1 MKTRNRHALLNLA
14 IAGLLVGGLGVS
26 TTTLAD
32 TAGNAAIGADNSLS
46 STEAERVMSRS
57 AAKVLLHIAKARGAI
72 HAKDFV
78 LAKKEL
84 EQARFTLD
92 ALKTDRPTAKTHTH
106 IQIARQ
112 HLKYENTDKVLA
124 DLVPIEEDLTE
135 IATFYPVG
143 QVKLHVDAA
152 RKHLKAGDKAGAKAE
167 LIAADAVLIYS
178 EFDLPLSS
186 TEHQVAL
193 AQKALEA
200 NKPKQAE
207 QALQRAEGGVLFVSQ
222 IVASPALQ
230 ARDSLWAAKQD
241 YAEKNYAAARR
252 DLDKADFWLAKLAK
266 SSDKNTR
273 DEAASIK
280 AAAEDLAKKVEHKAD
295 GLGKSLE
302 GIWERGMALA
312 EREAEKASIGW
323 KDKRPDAD
331 IRADLIDAKQRV
343 AFAEN
348 LQFNA
353 MADPADVFKALD
365 QAKTLLTKASGSSP
379 FDDRARF
386 ELKKAIKEI
395 GMIHDTLNRRGLYEI
410 VRARLRG
417 LIHNHY

>member
-1 MKTRNRHALLNLA
+1 MKTLYRHSLLNLA
-14 IAGLLVGGLGVS
+14 IASLLVGGLGISGGVM
-26 TTTLAD
+26 AD
-32 TAGNAAIGADNSLS
+32 TAGNAAIGVDNSLS

-57 AAKVLLHIAKARGAI
+57 AARVLLHIAKARGAI

-78 LAKKEL
+78 LARKEL

-92 ALKTDRPTAKTHTH
+92 ALKTDRPTAKTHAH
-106 IQIARQ
+106 IQVARQ
-112 HLKYENTDKVLA
+112 HLKYESTDKVLA

-143 QVKLHVDAA
+143 QVKVHIDAA
-152 RKHLKAGDKAGAKAE
+152 RKHLKAGDKAAAKAE
-167 LIAADAVLIYS
+167 LVAADAMLVFS

-186 TEHQVAL
+186 TEHQVVL

-200 NKPKQAE
+200 NNPKQAE
-207 QALQRAEGGVLFVSQ
+207 QALKRAEGGVVFVSE

-230 ARDSLWAAKQD
+230 ARDSLWAAKRD
-241 YAEKNYAAARR
+241 YAAKNYEATRR
-252 DLDKADFWLAKLAK
+252 DLARADYWLGKLAK

-273 DEAASIK
+273 DEATSIK
-280 AAAEDLAKKVEHKAD
+280 TAAEDLARKVEQKTI

-365 QAKTLLTKASGSSP
+365 QAKAILVKASGSDR
-379 FDDRARF
+379 FDDKARF

-395 GMIHDTLNRRGLYEI
+395 GMVHDDLNRRGLYEI